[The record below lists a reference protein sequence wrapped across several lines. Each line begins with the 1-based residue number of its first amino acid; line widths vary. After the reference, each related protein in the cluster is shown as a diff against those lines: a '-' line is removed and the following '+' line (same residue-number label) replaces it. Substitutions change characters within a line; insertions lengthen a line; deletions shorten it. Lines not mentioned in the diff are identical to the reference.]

1 MFRFSSTRNS
11 VGLSFRYFTFTS
23 LPMWTRL
30 QIYGLTSNLV
40 CRMRTFFPSVRSA
53 SKMMSRPQLPP
64 LPGAPVTGSMT
75 GNGIVSQ
82 HQAPRPNGFHVPCPV
97 APLLRT
103 AVKDSTTNNAVV
115 VVNVVNKSC
124 PQHGTKAEVF
134 FGIFLNFLD
143 SLFVYLLLFFCQ
155 NNRIGYEKNRNS
167 SKK

>member
-1 MFRFSSTRNS
+1 MCKAT
-11 VGLSFRYFTFTS
+11 
-23 LPMWTRL
+23 
-30 QIYGLTSNLV
+30 QISPTTVIAMYAA
-40 CRMRTFFPSVRSA
+40 SVRRNGS
-53 SKMMSRPQLPP
+53 MMSRPQLPP

-134 FGIFLNFLD
+134 FVIFLTF
-143 SLFVYLLLFFCQ
+143 
-155 NNRIGYEKNRNS
+155 
-167 SKK
+167 